1 VTAEKRWKV
10 YVTRM
15 VPGPGISILKEKA
28 DVEVSPGDLPVP
40 REVLMEKVRDIDG
53 LLCLLTDKIDKEVIA
68 AAKKLSVIANYAVG
82 HDNVDIE
89 AATKRGIAVTNT
101 PEVLTETTAD
111 LAWSLLMAVARRIVE
126 ADRFTRDGRY
136 RAWSP
141 TLLLGKDVHGKILG
155 IVGAGRIGSAVAKR
169 AAGFG
174 MRILYYDTERKPEI
188 EKETGARYSAFED
201 LLGESDF
208 ISVHLP
214 LSGATRH
221 MIGERE
227 LKMMKRS
234 AILINTSRGP
244 VVKESDLVRALAD
257 GTIAGAGLD
266 VYEAEPALAKGL
278 ASLENAVLA
287 PHIGSGSEAT
297 RSEMARLAAASI
309 VDRLEGRVPE
319 NLVNREILG

>member
-1 VTAEKRWKV
+1 
-10 YVTRM
+10 M

-28 DVEVSPGDLPVP
+28 DVEVYPGDLPVP

-53 LLCLLTDKIDKEVIA
+53 LLCLLTDRIDKEVIA

-82 HDNVDIE
+82 HDNIDIE

-141 TLLLGKDVHGKILG
+141 TLLLGKDVHGKTLG
-155 IVGAGRIGSAVAKR
+155 IVGVGRIGSAVAKR

-188 EKETGARYSAFED
+188 EKETGARLSD
-201 LLGESDF
+201 LEELLIESDF
-208 ISVHLP
+208 ITLHLP
-214 LSGATRH
+214 LTGGTRH
-221 MIGERE
+221 LIGKRE
-227 LKMMKRS
+227 LEMMKRP

-244 VVKESDLVRALAD
+244 VVKEDDLVEALSERI
-257 GTIAGAGLD
+257 IAGAGLD
-266 VYEAEPALAKGL
+266 VYEGEPDLSKGL
-278 ASLENAVLA
+278 SQLPNVVIT
-287 PHIGSGSEAT
+287 PHIGSASEET
-297 RSEMARLAAASI
+297 RSEMARLAATSI

-319 NLVNREILG
+319 NLVNREILE